1 MIMLPAFF
9 AEVHGFEISVI
20 GIIIF
25 LSKLIDIITD
35 PLVGWLNDKNFFP
48 RKAYLL
54 IGGILSGLA
63 LTQLFLKQ
71 DIDQEIFLFV
81 WLSILYL
88 GWTMFQIP
96 YLSIGYDLEKNYFL
110 RTKLSATREFF
121 ILLGL
126 FSSLGIPMFFSISN
140 EKLLENIVFIAL
152 LFGSIGLIL
161 FCSLIPENRRINKR
175 KVKFKKV
182 IENLKKNIYFS
193 RIFFVLVVNNLA
205 NVFPMVL
212 FAFFITYVLGGDDSN
227 RQTTLFFYFLF
238 AIIGVP
244 FWTIISKKYGKK
256 EVWSIS
262 LFLSAIF
269 FLLVFFLENDNF
281 YFIEMNTRIQVEH
294 PVTES
299 VTGIDLVKLQLRIAR
314 DEEIQIKQEDIILKG
329 HAIECRINAE
339 NSETFLPSPG
349 KILEYHAPGGIG
361 VRMDSHLY
369 KDYVVPPYY
378 DSLIAKVICRANDRE
393 DARARLERA
402 LDEMYVL
409 GIDTNLEMHRKLI
422 NDPNFINGNFNINYL
437 ENLNKEK

>member
-126 FSSLGIPMFFSISN
+126 FCSLGIPMFFSISN
-140 EKLLENIVFIAL
+140 EKLLENIVFIAT
-152 LFGSIGLIL
+152 LFGLMGLIL
-161 FCSLIPENRRINKR
+161 FCSLIPEKKR
-175 KVKFKKV
+175 TNEKKIKFKKV
-182 IENLKKNIYFS
+182 IKNLKKNIYFS
-193 RIFFVLVVNNLA
+193 KIFLVLVVNNLA

-238 AIIGVP
+238 AIMGVP

-256 EVWSIS
+256 EVWSLS
-262 LFLSAIF
+262 LFMSAMF
-269 FLLVFFLENDNF
+269 FLLVFFLEDGNF
-281 YFIEMNTRIQVEH
+281 VFFIIISCITGFCLGADLIIPPSIQADITDWH
-294 PVTES
+294 RS
-299 VTGIDLVKLQLRIAR
+299 KFG
-314 DEEIQIKQEDIILKG
+314 EDISGVLFSI
-329 HAIECRINAE
+329 I
-339 NSETFLPSPG
+339 TFLNKFAFAVVSIFVFGIMGVLDFDTDGEINTNVRLFIIISYALAPILLKLLAAYLLVNFKLKENELQ
-349 KILEYHAPGGIG
+349 KIQKKIYG
-361 VRMDSHLY
+361 
-369 KDYVVPPYY
+369 
-378 DSLIAKVICRANDRE
+378 
-393 DARARLERA
+393 
-402 LDEMYVL
+402 
-409 GIDTNLEMHRKLI
+409 
-422 NDPNFINGNFNINYL
+422 
-437 ENLNKEK
+437 

>member
-126 FSSLGIPMFFSISN
+126 FCSLGIPMFFSIGN
-140 EKLLENIVFIAL
+140 EELLENIVFIAT
-152 LFGSIGLIL
+152 LFGLMGLIL
-161 FCSLIPENRRINKR
+161 FCSLIPENKR
-175 KVKFKKV
+175 TNEKKIKFKKV
-182 IENLKKNIYFS
+182 IKNLKKNIYFS
-193 RIFFVLVVNNLA
+193 KIFLVLVVNNLA

-238 AIIGVP
+238 AIMGVP

-256 EVWSIS
+256 EVWSLS
-262 LFLSAIF
+262 LFMSAMF
-269 FLLVFFLENDNF
+269 FLLVFFLEDGNF
-281 YFIEMNTRIQVEH
+281 VFFIIISCITGFCLGADLIIPPSIQADITDWH
-294 PVTES
+294 RS
-299 VTGIDLVKLQLRIAR
+299 KFG
-314 DEEIQIKQEDIILKG
+314 EDISGVLFSI
-329 HAIECRINAE
+329 I
-339 NSETFLPSPG
+339 TFLNKFAFAVVSIFVFGIMGVLDFDTDGEINTNVRLFIIISYALAPILLKLLAAYLLVNFKLKENELQ
-349 KILEYHAPGGIG
+349 KIQKKIYG
-361 VRMDSHLY
+361 
-369 KDYVVPPYY
+369 
-378 DSLIAKVICRANDRE
+378 
-393 DARARLERA
+393 
-402 LDEMYVL
+402 
-409 GIDTNLEMHRKLI
+409 
-422 NDPNFINGNFNINYL
+422 
-437 ENLNKEK
+437 

>member
-25 LSKLIDIITD
+25 LSKLIDVMTD

-48 RKAYLL
+48 RKVFLL
-54 IGGILSGLA
+54 IGGVLSGLA
-63 LTQLFLKQ
+63 LVQLFFNK
-71 DIDQEIFLFV
+71 DIDQEIFLLV

-126 FSSLGIPMFFSISN
+126 FSSLGIPMFFNISN
-140 EKLLENIVFIAL
+140 EKLLENIVFITL

-175 KVKFKKV
+175 KVKLKKV
-182 IENLKKNIYFS
+182 IENLKKNIYFT

-227 RQTTLFFYFLF
+227 RQTTLFFYFFF
-238 AIIGVP
+238 AIISVP
-244 FWTIISKKYGKK
+244 IWTIISKKYGKK
-256 EVWSIS
+256 EVWSLS
-262 LFLSAIF
+262 LFLSAFF
-269 FLLVFFLENDNF
+269 FLLVFFLENGNF
-281 YFIEMNTRIQVEH
+281 LFFIIISCITGFCLGADLIIPPSIQADITDWH
-294 PVTES
+294 RCKFS
-299 VTGIDLVKLQLRIAR
+299 
-314 DEEIQIKQEDIILKG
+314 EDISGVLFSIITFLNKLAFAVVSIFVFG
-329 HAIECRINAE
+329 IMGALDFDTDGEINANVRLFIIISYALAPILLKLLAAYLLTNFKLKE
-339 NSETFLPSPG
+339 NELQ
-349 KILEYHAPGGIG
+349 KIQKKIYG
-361 VRMDSHLY
+361 
-369 KDYVVPPYY
+369 
-378 DSLIAKVICRANDRE
+378 
-393 DARARLERA
+393 
-402 LDEMYVL
+402 
-409 GIDTNLEMHRKLI
+409 
-422 NDPNFINGNFNINYL
+422 
-437 ENLNKEK
+437 

>member
-71 DIDQEIFLFV
+71 EIDQEIFLFV

-126 FSSLGIPMFFSISN
+126 FCSLGIPMFFSISN
-140 EKLLENIVFIAL
+140 QKLLENIVFIAT
-152 LFGSIGLIL
+152 LFGLMGLIL
-161 FCSLIPENRRINKR
+161 FCSLIPENKR
-175 KVKFKKV
+175 TNEKKIKFKKV
-182 IENLKKNIYFS
+182 IKNLKKNIFFS
-193 RIFFVLVVNNLA
+193 KIFLVLVVNNLA

-238 AIIGVP
+238 AIMGVP

-256 EVWSIS
+256 EVWSLS
-262 LFLSAIF
+262 LFMSAMF
-269 FLLVFFLENDNF
+269 FLLVFFLEDGNF
-281 YFIEMNTRIQVEH
+281 VFFIIISCITGFCLGADLIIPPSIQADITDWH
-294 PVTES
+294 RS
-299 VTGIDLVKLQLRIAR
+299 KFG
-314 DEEIQIKQEDIILKG
+314 EDISGVLFSI
-329 HAIECRINAE
+329 I
-339 NSETFLPSPG
+339 TFLNKFAFAVVTFFVIG
-349 KILEYHAPGGIG
+349 KMGVLDFDTDGEINTNVRLFIIISYALAPIL
-361 VRMDSHLY
+361 L
-369 KDYVVPPYY
+369 
-378 DSLIAKVICRANDRE
+378 
-393 DARARLERA
+393 
-402 LDEMYVL
+402 
-409 GIDTNLEMHRKLI
+409 KLLAAYLLV
-422 NDPNFINGNFNINYL
+422 NFKL
-437 ENLNKEK
+437 KENELQKIQKKIYG

>member
-238 AIIGVP
+238 AIMGVP

-256 EVWSIS
+256 EVWSLS
-262 LFLSAIF
+262 LFMSAMF
-269 FLLVFFLENDNF
+269 FLLVFFLEDGNF
-281 YFIEMNTRIQVEH
+281 VFFIIISCITGFCLGADLIIPPSIQADITDWH
-294 PVTES
+294 RS
-299 VTGIDLVKLQLRIAR
+299 KFG
-314 DEEIQIKQEDIILKG
+314 EDISGVLFSIITFLNKFAFAVVSIFVFG
-329 HAIECRINAE
+329 IMGALDFDTDGEINANVRLFIIISYALAPILLKLLAAYLLTNFKLKE
-339 NSETFLPSPG
+339 NELQ
-349 KILEYHAPGGIG
+349 KIQKKIYG
-361 VRMDSHLY
+361 
-369 KDYVVPPYY
+369 
-378 DSLIAKVICRANDRE
+378 
-393 DARARLERA
+393 
-402 LDEMYVL
+402 
-409 GIDTNLEMHRKLI
+409 
-422 NDPNFINGNFNINYL
+422 
-437 ENLNKEK
+437 

>member
-126 FSSLGIPMFFSISN
+126 FCSLGIPMFFSISN
-140 EKLLENIVFIAL
+140 EKLLENIVFIAT
-152 LFGSIGLIL
+152 LFGLMGLIL
-161 FCSLIPENRRINKR
+161 FCSLIPENKR
-175 KVKFKKV
+175 TNEKKIKFKKV
-182 IENLKKNIYFS
+182 IKNLKKNIYFS
-193 RIFFVLVVNNLA
+193 KIFLILVVNNLA

-238 AIIGVP
+238 AIMGVP

-256 EVWSIS
+256 EVWSLS
-262 LFLSAIF
+262 LLMSAMF
-269 FLLVFFLENDNF
+269 FLLVFFLEDGNF
-281 YFIEMNTRIQVEH
+281 VFFIIISCITGFCLGADLIIPPSIQADITDWH
-294 PVTES
+294 RS
-299 VTGIDLVKLQLRIAR
+299 KFG
-314 DEEIQIKQEDIILKG
+314 EDISGVLFSI
-329 HAIECRINAE
+329 I
-339 NSETFLPSPG
+339 TFLNKFAFAVISIFVFGIMGVLDFDTDGEINTNVRLFIIISYALAPILLKLLAAFLLVNFKLKENELQ
-349 KILEYHAPGGIG
+349 KIQKKIYG
-361 VRMDSHLY
+361 
-369 KDYVVPPYY
+369 
-378 DSLIAKVICRANDRE
+378 
-393 DARARLERA
+393 
-402 LDEMYVL
+402 
-409 GIDTNLEMHRKLI
+409 
-422 NDPNFINGNFNINYL
+422 
-437 ENLNKEK
+437 

>member
-126 FSSLGIPMFFSISN
+126 FCSLGIPMFFSISN
-140 EKLLENIVFIAL
+140 EKLLENIVFIAT
-152 LFGSIGLIL
+152 LFGLMGLIL
-161 FCSLIPENRRINKR
+161 FCSLIPENKR
-175 KVKFKKV
+175 TNEKKIKFKKV
-182 IENLKKNIYFS
+182 IKNLKKNIYFS
-193 RIFFVLVVNNLA
+193 KIFLVLVVNNLA

-256 EVWSIS
+256 EVWSLS
-262 LFLSAIF
+262 LFMSAMF
-269 FLLVFFLENDNF
+269 FLLVFFLEDGNF
-281 YFIEMNTRIQVEH
+281 VFFIIISCITGFCLGADLIIPPSIQADITDWH
-294 PVTES
+294 RS
-299 VTGIDLVKLQLRIAR
+299 KFG
-314 DEEIQIKQEDIILKG
+314 EDISGVLFSI
-329 HAIECRINAE
+329 I
-339 NSETFLPSPG
+339 TFLNKFAFAVVSIFVFGIMGVLDFDTDGEINTNVRLFIIISYALAPILLKLLAAYLLVNFKLKENELQ
-349 KILEYHAPGGIG
+349 KIQKKIYG
-361 VRMDSHLY
+361 
-369 KDYVVPPYY
+369 
-378 DSLIAKVICRANDRE
+378 
-393 DARARLERA
+393 
-402 LDEMYVL
+402 
-409 GIDTNLEMHRKLI
+409 
-422 NDPNFINGNFNINYL
+422 
-437 ENLNKEK
+437 

>member
-81 WLSILYL
+81 WLSVLYL

-126 FSSLGIPMFFSISN
+126 FCSLGIPMFFSISN
-140 EKLLENIVFIAL
+140 EKLLENIVFIAT
-152 LFGSIGLIL
+152 LFGLMGLIL
-161 FCSLIPENRRINKR
+161 FCSLIPENKR
-175 KVKFKKV
+175 TNEKKIKFKKV
-182 IENLKKNIYFS
+182 IKNLKKNIYFS
-193 RIFFVLVVNNLA
+193 KIFLVLVVNNLA

-238 AIIGVP
+238 AIMGVP

-256 EVWSIS
+256 EVWSLS
-262 LFLSAIF
+262 LFMSAMF
-269 FLLVFFLENDNF
+269 FLLVFFLEDGNF
-281 YFIEMNTRIQVEH
+281 VFFIIISCITGFCLGADLIIPPSIQADITDWH
-294 PVTES
+294 RS
-299 VTGIDLVKLQLRIAR
+299 KFG
-314 DEEIQIKQEDIILKG
+314 EDISGVLFSI
-329 HAIECRINAE
+329 I
-339 NSETFLPSPG
+339 TFLNKFAFAVVSIFVFGIMGVLDFDTDGEINTNVRLFIIISYALAPILLKLLAAYLLVNFKLKENELQ
-349 KILEYHAPGGIG
+349 KIQKKIYG
-361 VRMDSHLY
+361 
-369 KDYVVPPYY
+369 
-378 DSLIAKVICRANDRE
+378 
-393 DARARLERA
+393 
-402 LDEMYVL
+402 
-409 GIDTNLEMHRKLI
+409 
-422 NDPNFINGNFNINYL
+422 
-437 ENLNKEK
+437 

>member
-126 FSSLGIPMFFSISN
+126 FCSLGIPMFFSISN
-140 EKLLENIVFIAL
+140 EKLLENIVFIAT
-152 LFGSIGLIL
+152 LFGLMGLIL
-161 FCSLIPENRRINKR
+161 FCSLIPENKR
-175 KVKFKKV
+175 TNEKKIKFKKV
-182 IENLKKNIYFS
+182 IKNLKKNIYFS
-193 RIFFVLVVNNLA
+193 KIFLVLVVNNLA

-238 AIIGVP
+238 AIVGVP

-256 EVWSIS
+256 EVWSLS
-262 LFLSAIF
+262 LFMSAMF
-269 FLLVFFLENDNF
+269 FLLVFFLEDGNF
-281 YFIEMNTRIQVEH
+281 VFFIIISCITGFCLGADLIIPPSIQADI
-294 PVTES
+294 T
-299 VTGIDLVKLQLRIAR
+299 DLHRSKFG
-314 DEEIQIKQEDIILKG
+314 EDISGVLFSI
-329 HAIECRINAE
+329 I
-339 NSETFLPSPG
+339 TFLNKFAFAVVSIFVFGIMGVLDFDTDGEINTNVRLFIIISYALAPILLKLLAAYLLVNFKLKENELQ
-349 KILEYHAPGGIG
+349 KIQKKIYG
-361 VRMDSHLY
+361 
-369 KDYVVPPYY
+369 
-378 DSLIAKVICRANDRE
+378 
-393 DARARLERA
+393 
-402 LDEMYVL
+402 
-409 GIDTNLEMHRKLI
+409 
-422 NDPNFINGNFNINYL
+422 
-437 ENLNKEK
+437 

>member
-9 AEVHGFEISVI
+9 AEVHGFEISLI

-126 FSSLGIPMFFSISN
+126 FCSLGIPMFFSISN
-140 EKLLENIVFIAL
+140 EKLLENIVFIAT
-152 LFGSIGLIL
+152 LFGLMGLIL
-161 FCSLIPENRRINKR
+161 FCSLIPENKR
-175 KVKFKKV
+175 TNEKKIEFKKV
-182 IENLKKNIYFS
+182 IKNLKKNIYFS
-193 RIFFVLVVNNLA
+193 KIFLVLVVNNLA

-238 AIIGVP
+238 AIMGVP

-256 EVWSIS
+256 EVWSLS
-262 LFLSAIF
+262 LFMSARF
-269 FLLVFFLENDNF
+269 FLLVFFLEDGNF
-281 YFIEMNTRIQVEH
+281 VFFIIFSCITGVCLGADLIIPPSIQADITDWH
-294 PVTES
+294 RS
-299 VTGIDLVKLQLRIAR
+299 KFG
-314 DEEIQIKQEDIILKG
+314 EDISGVLFSI
-329 HAIECRINAE
+329 I
-339 NSETFLPSPG
+339 TFLNKFAFAVVSIFVFGIMGVLDFDTDGEINTNVRLFIIISYALAPILLKLLAAYLLVNFKLKENELQ
-349 KILEYHAPGGIG
+349 KIQKKIYG
-361 VRMDSHLY
+361 
-369 KDYVVPPYY
+369 
-378 DSLIAKVICRANDRE
+378 
-393 DARARLERA
+393 
-402 LDEMYVL
+402 
-409 GIDTNLEMHRKLI
+409 
-422 NDPNFINGNFNINYL
+422 
-437 ENLNKEK
+437 

>member
-9 AEVHGFEISVI
+9 TEVHGFEISVI

-126 FSSLGIPMFFSISN
+126 FCSLGIPMFFSISN
-140 EKLLENIVFIAL
+140 EKLLENIVFIAT
-152 LFGSIGLIL
+152 LFGLMGLIL
-161 FCSLIPENRRINKR
+161 FCSLIPENKR
-175 KVKFKKV
+175 TNEKKIKFKKV
-182 IENLKKNIYFS
+182 IKNLKKNIYFS
-193 RIFFVLVVNNLA
+193 KIFLVLVVNNLA

-238 AIIGVP
+238 AIMGVP

-256 EVWSIS
+256 EVWSLS
-262 LFLSAIF
+262 LFMSAMF
-269 FLLVFFLENDNF
+269 FLLVFFLEDGNF
-281 YFIEMNTRIQVEH
+281 VFFIIISCITGFCLGADLIIPPSIQADITDWH
-294 PVTES
+294 RS
-299 VTGIDLVKLQLRIAR
+299 KFG
-314 DEEIQIKQEDIILKG
+314 EDISGVLFSI
-329 HAIECRINAE
+329 I
-339 NSETFLPSPG
+339 TFLNKFAFAVVSIFVFGIMGVLDFDTDGEINTNVRLFIIISYALAPILLKLLAAYLLVNFKLKENELQ
-349 KILEYHAPGGIG
+349 KIQKKIYG
-361 VRMDSHLY
+361 
-369 KDYVVPPYY
+369 
-378 DSLIAKVICRANDRE
+378 
-393 DARARLERA
+393 
-402 LDEMYVL
+402 
-409 GIDTNLEMHRKLI
+409 
-422 NDPNFINGNFNINYL
+422 
-437 ENLNKEK
+437 

>member
-71 DIDQEIFLFV
+71 DINQEIFLFV

-182 IENLKKNIYFS
+182 IENLKKNIYFT

-227 RQTTLFFYFLF
+227 RQTTLFFYFFF
-238 AIIGVP
+238 AIISVP
-244 FWTIISKKYGKK
+244 IWTIISKKYGKK
-256 EVWSIS
+256 EVWSLS
-262 LFLSAIF
+262 LFMSAMF
-269 FLLVFFLENDNF
+269 FLLVFFLEDGNF
-281 YFIEMNTRIQVEH
+281 VFFIIISCITGFCLGADLIIPPSIQADITDWH
-294 PVTES
+294 RS
-299 VTGIDLVKLQLRIAR
+299 KFG
-314 DEEIQIKQEDIILKG
+314 EDISGVLFSI
-329 HAIECRINAE
+329 I
-339 NSETFLPSPG
+339 TFLNKFAFAVVSIFVFGIMGVLDFDTDGEINTNVRLFIIISYALAPILLKLLAAYLLVNFKLKENELQ
-349 KILEYHAPGGIG
+349 KIQKKIYG
-361 VRMDSHLY
+361 
-369 KDYVVPPYY
+369 
-378 DSLIAKVICRANDRE
+378 
-393 DARARLERA
+393 
-402 LDEMYVL
+402 
-409 GIDTNLEMHRKLI
+409 
-422 NDPNFINGNFNINYL
+422 
-437 ENLNKEK
+437 

>member
-126 FSSLGIPMFFSISN
+126 FCSLGIPMFFSISN
-140 EKLLENIVFIAL
+140 EKLLENIVFIAT
-152 LFGSIGLIL
+152 LFGLMGLIL
-161 FCSLIPENRRINKR
+161 FCSLIPENKR
-175 KVKFKKV
+175 TNEKKIKFKKV
-182 IENLKKNIYFS
+182 IKNLKKNIYFS
-193 RIFFVLVVNNLA
+193 KIFLVLVVNNLA

-212 FAFFITYVLGGDDSN
+212 FAFFVTYVLGGDDSN

-238 AIIGVP
+238 AIMGVP

-256 EVWSIS
+256 EVWSLS
-262 LFLSAIF
+262 LFMSAMF
-269 FLLVFFLENDNF
+269 FLLVFFLEDGNF
-281 YFIEMNTRIQVEH
+281 VFFIIFSCFTGFCLGADLIIPPSIQADITDWH
-294 PVTES
+294 RS
-299 VTGIDLVKLQLRIAR
+299 KFG
-314 DEEIQIKQEDIILKG
+314 EDISGVLFSI
-329 HAIECRINAE
+329 I
-339 NSETFLPSPG
+339 TFLNKFAFAVVSIFVFGIMGVLDFDTDGEINTNVRLFIIISYALAPILLKLLAAYLLVNFKLKENELQ
-349 KILEYHAPGGIG
+349 KIQKKIYG
-361 VRMDSHLY
+361 
-369 KDYVVPPYY
+369 
-378 DSLIAKVICRANDRE
+378 
-393 DARARLERA
+393 
-402 LDEMYVL
+402 
-409 GIDTNLEMHRKLI
+409 
-422 NDPNFINGNFNINYL
+422 
-437 ENLNKEK
+437 

>member
-126 FSSLGIPMFFSISN
+126 FCSLGIPMFFSISN
-140 EKLLENIVFIAL
+140 EKLLENIVLIAT
-152 LFGSIGLIL
+152 LFGLMGLIL
-161 FCSLIPENRRINKR
+161 FCSLIPEIKR
-175 KVKFKKV
+175 TNEKKIKFKKV
-182 IENLKKNIYFS
+182 IKNLKKNIYFS
-193 RIFFVLVVNNLA
+193 KIFLVLIVNNLA

-238 AIIGVP
+238 AIMGVP

-256 EVWSIS
+256 EVWSLS
-262 LFLSAIF
+262 LFLSAMF
-269 FLLVFFLENDNF
+269 FLLVFFLEDGNF
-281 YFIEMNTRIQVEH
+281 VFFIIISCITGFCLGADLIIPPSIQADITDWH
-294 PVTES
+294 RS
-299 VTGIDLVKLQLRIAR
+299 KFG
-314 DEEIQIKQEDIILKG
+314 EDISGVLFSI
-329 HAIECRINAE
+329 I
-339 NSETFLPSPG
+339 TFLNKFAFAVVSIFVFGIMGVLDFDTDGEINTNVRLFIIISYALAPILLKLLAAYLLVNFKLKENELQ
-349 KILEYHAPGGIG
+349 KIQKKIYG
-361 VRMDSHLY
+361 
-369 KDYVVPPYY
+369 
-378 DSLIAKVICRANDRE
+378 
-393 DARARLERA
+393 
-402 LDEMYVL
+402 
-409 GIDTNLEMHRKLI
+409 
-422 NDPNFINGNFNINYL
+422 
-437 ENLNKEK
+437 

>member
-71 DIDQEIFLFV
+71 NIEQEIFLFV

-126 FSSLGIPMFFSISN
+126 FCSLGIPMFFSISN
-140 EKLLENIVFIAL
+140 EKLLENIVFIAT
-152 LFGSIGLIL
+152 LFGLMGLIL
-161 FCSLIPENRRINKR
+161 FCSLIPENKR
-175 KVKFKKV
+175 TNEKKIKFKKV
-182 IENLKKNIYFS
+182 IKNLKKNIFFS
-193 RIFFVLVVNNLA
+193 KIFLVLVVNNLA

-238 AIIGVP
+238 AIMGVP

-256 EVWSIS
+256 EVWSLS
-262 LFLSAIF
+262 LFMSAMF
-269 FLLVFFLENDNF
+269 FLLVFFLEDGNF
-281 YFIEMNTRIQVEH
+281 VFFIIISCITGFCLGADLIIPPSIQADITDWH
-294 PVTES
+294 RS
-299 VTGIDLVKLQLRIAR
+299 KFG
-314 DEEIQIKQEDIILKG
+314 EDISGVLFSI
-329 HAIECRINAE
+329 I
-339 NSETFLPSPG
+339 TFLNKFAFAVVSIFVFGIMGVLDFDTDGEINTNVRLFIIISYALAPILLKLLAAYLLVNFKLKENELQ
-349 KILEYHAPGGIG
+349 KIQKKIYG
-361 VRMDSHLY
+361 
-369 KDYVVPPYY
+369 
-378 DSLIAKVICRANDRE
+378 
-393 DARARLERA
+393 
-402 LDEMYVL
+402 
-409 GIDTNLEMHRKLI
+409 
-422 NDPNFINGNFNINYL
+422 
-437 ENLNKEK
+437 

>member
-20 GIIIF
+20 GILIF
-25 LSKLIDIITD
+25 VSKLIDLITD
-35 PLVGWLNDKNFFP
+35 PLVGWLNEKNFFP

-126 FSSLGIPMFFSISN
+126 FCSLGIPMFFSISN
-140 EKLLENIVFIAL
+140 QKLLENIVFIAT
-152 LFGSIGLIL
+152 LFGLMGLIL
-161 FCSLIPENRRINKR
+161 FCSLIPENKR
-175 KVKFKKV
+175 TNEKKIKFKKV
-182 IENLKKNIYFS
+182 IKNLKKNIYFS
-193 RIFFVLVVNNLA
+193 KIFLVLVVNNLA

-238 AIIGVP
+238 AIMGVP

-256 EVWSIS
+256 EVWSLS
-262 LFLSAIF
+262 LFMSAMF
-269 FLLVFFLENDNF
+269 FLLVFFLEDGNF
-281 YFIEMNTRIQVEH
+281 VFFIIISCITGFCLGADLIIPPSIQSDITDWH
-294 PVTES
+294 RS
-299 VTGIDLVKLQLRIAR
+299 KFG
-314 DEEIQIKQEDIILKG
+314 EDISGVLFSI
-329 HAIECRINAE
+329 I
-339 NSETFLPSPG
+339 TFLNKFAFAVVSIFVFGIMGVLDFDTDGEINTNVRLFIIISYALAPILLKLLAAYLLVNFKLKENELQ
-349 KILEYHAPGGIG
+349 KIQKKIYG
-361 VRMDSHLY
+361 
-369 KDYVVPPYY
+369 
-378 DSLIAKVICRANDRE
+378 
-393 DARARLERA
+393 
-402 LDEMYVL
+402 
-409 GIDTNLEMHRKLI
+409 
-422 NDPNFINGNFNINYL
+422 
-437 ENLNKEK
+437 

>member
-126 FSSLGIPMFFSISN
+126 FCSLGIPMFFSISN
-140 EKLLENIVFIAL
+140 EKLLENIVFIAT
-152 LFGSIGLIL
+152 LFGLMGLIL
-161 FCSLIPENRRINKR
+161 FCSLIPENKR
-175 KVKFKKV
+175 TNEKKIKFKNV
-182 IENLKKNIYFS
+182 IKNLKKNIYFS
-193 RIFFVLVVNNLA
+193 KIFLVLVVNNLA

-238 AIIGVP
+238 AIMGVP

-256 EVWSIS
+256 EVWSLS
-262 LFLSAIF
+262 LFMSAMF
-269 FLLVFFLENDNF
+269 FLLVFFLEDGNF
-281 YFIEMNTRIQVEH
+281 VFFIIISCITGFCLGADLIIPPSIQADITDWH
-294 PVTES
+294 RS
-299 VTGIDLVKLQLRIAR
+299 KFG
-314 DEEIQIKQEDIILKG
+314 EDISGVLFSI
-329 HAIECRINAE
+329 I
-339 NSETFLPSPG
+339 TFLNKFAFAVVSIFVFGIMGVLDFDTDGEINTNVRLFIIISYALAPILLKLLAAYLLVNFKLKENELQ
-349 KILEYHAPGGIG
+349 KIQKKIYG
-361 VRMDSHLY
+361 
-369 KDYVVPPYY
+369 
-378 DSLIAKVICRANDRE
+378 
-393 DARARLERA
+393 
-402 LDEMYVL
+402 
-409 GIDTNLEMHRKLI
+409 
-422 NDPNFINGNFNINYL
+422 
-437 ENLNKEK
+437 

>member
-9 AEVHGFEISVI
+9 TEVHGFEISVI

-35 PLVGWLNDKNFFP
+35 PLVGWLNDTNFFP

-126 FSSLGIPMFFSISN
+126 FCSLGIPMFFSISN
-140 EKLLENIVFIAL
+140 EKLLENIVFIAT
-152 LFGSIGLIL
+152 LFGLMGLIL
-161 FCSLIPENRRINKR
+161 FCSLIPENKR
-175 KVKFKKV
+175 TNEKKIKFKKV
-182 IENLKKNIYFS
+182 IKNLKKNIYFS
-193 RIFFVLVVNNLA
+193 KIFFVLVVNNLA

-256 EVWSIS
+256 EVWSLS
-262 LFLSAIF
+262 LFMSAMF
-269 FLLVFFLENDNF
+269 FLLVFFLEDGNF
-281 YFIEMNTRIQVEH
+281 VFFIIISCITGFCLGADLIIPPSIQADITDWH
-294 PVTES
+294 RS
-299 VTGIDLVKLQLRIAR
+299 KFG
-314 DEEIQIKQEDIILKG
+314 EDISGVLFSI
-329 HAIECRINAE
+329 I
-339 NSETFLPSPG
+339 TFLNKFAFAVVSIFVFGIMGVLDFDTDGEINTNVRLFIIISYALAPILLKLLAAYLLVNFKLKENELQ
-349 KILEYHAPGGIG
+349 KIQKKIYG
-361 VRMDSHLY
+361 
-369 KDYVVPPYY
+369 
-378 DSLIAKVICRANDRE
+378 
-393 DARARLERA
+393 
-402 LDEMYVL
+402 
-409 GIDTNLEMHRKLI
+409 
-422 NDPNFINGNFNINYL
+422 
-437 ENLNKEK
+437 

>member
-54 IGGILSGLA
+54 IGGFLSGLA

-81 WLSILYL
+81 WLSFLYL

-126 FSSLGIPMFFSISN
+126 FCSLGIPMFFSISN
-140 EKLLENIVFIAL
+140 EKLLENIVFIAT
-152 LFGSIGLIL
+152 LFGLMGLIL
-161 FCSLIPENRRINKR
+161 FCSLIPENKR
-175 KVKFKKV
+175 TNEKKIKFIKV
-182 IENLKKNIYFS
+182 IKNLRKNIYFS
-193 RIFFVLVVNNLA
+193 KIFLILVVNNLA

-238 AIIGVP
+238 AIMGVP

-256 EVWSIS
+256 EVWSLS
-262 LFLSAIF
+262 LFMSAMF
-269 FLLVFFLENDNF
+269 FLLVFFLEDGNF
-281 YFIEMNTRIQVEH
+281 VFFIIISCITGFCLGADLIIPPSIQADITDWH
-294 PVTES
+294 RS
-299 VTGIDLVKLQLRIAR
+299 KFG
-314 DEEIQIKQEDIILKG
+314 EDISGVLFSI
-329 HAIECRINAE
+329 I
-339 NSETFLPSPG
+339 TFLNKFAFAVVSIFVFGIMGVLDFDTDGEINTNVRLFIIISYALAPILLKLLAAYLLVNFKLKENELQ
-349 KILEYHAPGGIG
+349 KIQKKIYG
-361 VRMDSHLY
+361 
-369 KDYVVPPYY
+369 
-378 DSLIAKVICRANDRE
+378 
-393 DARARLERA
+393 
-402 LDEMYVL
+402 
-409 GIDTNLEMHRKLI
+409 
-422 NDPNFINGNFNINYL
+422 
-437 ENLNKEK
+437 

>member
-9 AEVHGFEISVI
+9 TEVHGFEISVI

-126 FSSLGIPMFFSISN
+126 FCSLGIPMFFSISN
-140 EKLLENIVFIAL
+140 EKLLENIVFVAT
-152 LFGSIGLIL
+152 LFGLMGLIL
-161 FCSLIPENRRINKR
+161 FCSLIPENKR
-175 KVKFKKV
+175 TNEKKIKFKKV
-182 IENLKKNIYFS
+182 IKNLKKNIYFS
-193 RIFFVLVVNNLA
+193 KIFLVLVVNNLA

-238 AIIGVP
+238 AIMGVP

-256 EVWSIS
+256 EVWSLS
-262 LFLSAIF
+262 LFMSAMF
-269 FLLVFFLENDNF
+269 FLLVFFLEDGNF
-281 YFIEMNTRIQVEH
+281 LLFIIISCITGFCLGADLIIPPSIQADITDWH
-294 PVTES
+294 RS
-299 VTGIDLVKLQLRIAR
+299 KFG
-314 DEEIQIKQEDIILKG
+314 EDISGVLFSI
-329 HAIECRINAE
+329 I
-339 NSETFLPSPG
+339 TFLNKFAFAVVSIFVFGIMGVLDFDTDGEINTNVRLFIIISYALAPILLKLLAAYLLVNFKLKENELQ
-349 KILEYHAPGGIG
+349 KIQKKIYG
-361 VRMDSHLY
+361 
-369 KDYVVPPYY
+369 
-378 DSLIAKVICRANDRE
+378 
-393 DARARLERA
+393 
-402 LDEMYVL
+402 
-409 GIDTNLEMHRKLI
+409 
-422 NDPNFINGNFNINYL
+422 
-437 ENLNKEK
+437 

>member
-9 AEVHGFEISVI
+9 TEVHGFEISVI

-126 FSSLGIPMFFSISN
+126 FCSLGIPMFFSISN
-140 EKLLENIVFIAL
+140 EKLLENIVFIAT
-152 LFGSIGLIL
+152 LFGLMGLIL
-161 FCSLIPENRRINKR
+161 FCSLIPENKR
-175 KVKFKKV
+175 TNEKKIKFKKV
-182 IENLKKNIYFS
+182 IKNLKKNIYFS
-193 RIFFVLVVNNLA
+193 KIFLVLVVNNLA

-238 AIIGVP
+238 AIMGVP

-256 EVWSIS
+256 EVWSLS
-262 LFLSAIF
+262 LFMSAMF
-269 FLLVFFLENDNF
+269 FLLVFFLEDGNF
-281 YFIEMNTRIQVEH
+281 LFFIIISCITGFCLGADLIIPPSIQADITDWH
-294 PVTES
+294 RS
-299 VTGIDLVKLQLRIAR
+299 KFG
-314 DEEIQIKQEDIILKG
+314 EDISGVLFSI
-329 HAIECRINAE
+329 I
-339 NSETFLPSPG
+339 TFLNKFAFAVVSIFVFGIMGVLDFDTDGEINTNVRLFIIISYALAPILLKLLAAYLLVNFKLKENELQ
-349 KILEYHAPGGIG
+349 KIQKKIYG
-361 VRMDSHLY
+361 
-369 KDYVVPPYY
+369 
-378 DSLIAKVICRANDRE
+378 
-393 DARARLERA
+393 
-402 LDEMYVL
+402 
-409 GIDTNLEMHRKLI
+409 
-422 NDPNFINGNFNINYL
+422 
-437 ENLNKEK
+437 

>member
-9 AEVHGFEISVI
+9 ADVHGFEISVI

-71 DIDQEIFLFV
+71 DIDQEIFLFI

-126 FSSLGIPMFFSISN
+126 FCSLGIPMFFSISN
-140 EKLLENIVFIAL
+140 EKLLENIVFIAT
-152 LFGSIGLIL
+152 LFGLMGLIL
-161 FCSLIPENRRINKR
+161 FCSLIPENKR
-175 KVKFKKV
+175 TNEKKIKFKKV
-182 IENLKKNIYFS
+182 IKNLRKNIYFS
-193 RIFFVLVVNNLA
+193 KIFFVLVVNNLA

-238 AIIGVP
+238 AIMGVP

-256 EVWSIS
+256 EVWSLS
-262 LFLSAIF
+262 LFMSAMF
-269 FLLVFFLENDNF
+269 FLLVFFLEDGNF
-281 YFIEMNTRIQVEH
+281 VFFIIISCITGFCLGADLIIPPSIQADITDWH
-294 PVTES
+294 RS
-299 VTGIDLVKLQLRIAR
+299 KFG
-314 DEEIQIKQEDIILKG
+314 EDISGVLFSI
-329 HAIECRINAE
+329 I
-339 NSETFLPSPG
+339 TFLNKFAFAVVSVFVFGIMGVLDFDTDGEINTNVRLFIIISYALAPIFLKLLAAYLLVNFKLKENELQ
-349 KILEYHAPGGIG
+349 KIQKKIYG
-361 VRMDSHLY
+361 
-369 KDYVVPPYY
+369 
-378 DSLIAKVICRANDRE
+378 
-393 DARARLERA
+393 
-402 LDEMYVL
+402 
-409 GIDTNLEMHRKLI
+409 
-422 NDPNFINGNFNINYL
+422 
-437 ENLNKEK
+437 

>member
-9 AEVHGFEISVI
+9 TEVHGFEISVI

-126 FSSLGIPMFFSISN
+126 FCSLGIPMFFSISN
-140 EKLLENIVFIAL
+140 EKLLENIVFIAT
-152 LFGSIGLIL
+152 LFGLMGLIL
-161 FCSLIPENRRINKR
+161 FCSLIPENKR
-175 KVKFKKV
+175 TNEKKIEFKKV
-182 IENLKKNIYFS
+182 IKNLKKNIYFS
-193 RIFFVLVVNNLA
+193 KIFLVLVVNNLA

-238 AIIGVP
+238 AIMGVP

-256 EVWSIS
+256 EVWSLS
-262 LFLSAIF
+262 LFMSAMF
-269 FLLVFFLENDNF
+269 FLLVFFLEDGNF
-281 YFIEMNTRIQVEH
+281 VFFIIISCITGFCLGADLIIPPSIQADITDWH
-294 PVTES
+294 RS
-299 VTGIDLVKLQLRIAR
+299 KFG
-314 DEEIQIKQEDIILKG
+314 EDISGMLFSI
-329 HAIECRINAE
+329 I
-339 NSETFLPSPG
+339 TFLNKFAFAVVSIFVFGIMGVLDFDTDGEINTNVRLFIIISYALAPILLKLLAAYLLVNFKLKENELQ
-349 KILEYHAPGGIG
+349 KIQKKIYG
-361 VRMDSHLY
+361 
-369 KDYVVPPYY
+369 
-378 DSLIAKVICRANDRE
+378 
-393 DARARLERA
+393 
-402 LDEMYVL
+402 
-409 GIDTNLEMHRKLI
+409 
-422 NDPNFINGNFNINYL
+422 
-437 ENLNKEK
+437 